1 MNKTLILVLVLSAMV
16 GCASDPA
23 PNEQLRLTE
32 QALTQARSAGAS
44 EQMAELT
51 QAEQKLAAAI
61 AAMKDADYREARLL
75 AEQAEL
81 DARLAEAR
89 VLNEKSRLE
98 MAELG
103 RRIARLR
110 EQLGAIQ

>member
-1 MNKTLILVLVLSAMV
+1 MKRIVLCIPMLAAIA

-23 PNEQLRLTE
+23 PNEQLRITE
-32 QALTQARSAGAS
+32 QAVTQARSAGAS
-44 EQMAELT
+44 EQTAELG
-51 QAEQKLAAAI
+51 QAEQKLGHAI
-61 AAMKDADYREARLL
+61 TAMKDQNYRMARLQ

-98 MAELG
+98 VAEFN
-103 RRIARLR
+103 RRLARLR
-110 EQLGAIQ
+110 EQLGAVQ

>member
-1 MNKTLILVLVLSAMV
+1 MNRTLFCVLMLSALV

-23 PNEQLRLTE
+23 PNEQLRLSE
-32 QALTQARSAGAS
+32 QALTQARAAGAS
-44 EQMAELT
+44 EQTAELA
-51 QAEQKLAAAI
+51 QAEQKLAAAS
-61 AAMKDADYREARLL
+61 AAMKDEDYRAARLQ

-98 MAELG
+98 VEELN

-110 EQLGAIQ
+110 DQLGAMQ